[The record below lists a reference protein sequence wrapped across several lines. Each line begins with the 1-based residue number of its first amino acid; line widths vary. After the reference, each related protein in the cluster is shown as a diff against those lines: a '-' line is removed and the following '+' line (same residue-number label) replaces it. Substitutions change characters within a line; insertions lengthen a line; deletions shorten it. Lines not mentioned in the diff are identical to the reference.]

1 MPATAGQP
9 QMPAM
14 LRFYFAHER
23 AILGGLMVVLFLI
36 AWEGLERGWWAR
48 LLHPLLGASAQRRQL
63 KPIFISSPTLVA
75 QAAFR
80 MFFVT
85 G

>member
-9 QMPAM
+9 QMPATAGQPQM
-14 LRFYFAHER
+14 PAVLRFYFAHER

-48 LLHPLLGASAQRRQL
+48 LLHPLLGASAERWQL
-63 KPIFISSPTLVA
+63 KPIFIS
-75 QAAFR
+75 
-80 MFFVT
+80 
-85 G
+85 